1 MLMSKSLPAAG
12 VIAAAIA
19 ALLPSLAQAQTAT
32 AVQICECLVTDLS
45 TDGQSATGQMYGTY
59 ETFHWNASTGLTLLG
74 RNMATEIGIPPPGL
88 PAISGDGK
96 KVAATVMNDANTYGT
111 QAVWTA
117 EKGWTVLKPL
127 PADGGVMDTDDGSV
141 WGMSRDGK
149 VITGLY
155 WRPNQSGGSAHGSVW
170 KAKVGMVGMPTAGG
184 SARIDDA
191 NKDGS
196 VLAGWEEDPNT
207 GSRLP
212 AVWVNGERTW
222 LDLNYGEAE
231 AVNGDGDI
239 LVGQAPDPETGI
251 PAAARWKWN
260 GKKWETKILGILPNS
275 DWGGMAYANALSDDG
290 KLVGGL
296 ARTTFTPATSGFL
309 WTKATGLVLAADF
322 LKTHGYSSRGYNL
335 TNVIAITPKGDKLV
349 IVEVMKRSPYTQRS
363 MLITLP
369 DAAIAP

>member
-1 MLMSKSLPAAG
+1 MSKSLPATG
-12 VIAAAIA
+12 VIAVAIA
-19 ALLPSLAQAQTAT
+19 ALSPSLALAQTAT

-45 TDGQSATGQMYGTY
+45 SDGQAATGLLNGAY
-59 ETFHWNASTGLTLLG
+59 ETFYWSAQGGLQALG
-74 RNMATEIGIPPPGL
+74 RATLPVIGTMSGL

-96 KVAATVMNDANTYGT
+96 KVAATVLDDTGSYAT
-111 QAVWTA
+111 QGAWTA
-117 EKGWTVLKPL
+117 TKGWQMLSKTL
-127 PADGGVMDTDDGSV
+127 PPDGGIMDTEDSSV
-141 WGMSRDGK
+141 YGMSRDGK
-149 VITGLY
+149 IVTGLY

-170 KAKVGMVGMPTAGG
+170 QAKVGMTGLPTAGG

-196 VLAGWEEDPNT
+196 VLAGWEEDPVN

-212 AVWVNGERTW
+212 AVWVNGERTL

-251 PAAARWKWN
+251 GAAARWKWD

-322 LKTHGYSSRGYNL
+322 LKTYGYSARNYNL

-349 IVEVMKRSPYTQRS
+349 IVEVMKRSPYTMRS

-369 DAAIAP
+369 PAALAP